1 MSGSKNTLNLCNAWE
16 PLVFSEKSDLFRRLT
31 DTIREGN
38 SCIGRGIPQEAKGYV
53 LSYLFKHLSRSF
65 ILCVSGNHEAESVI
79 NEIESFLGGDSVIY
93 LPAWEILPG
102 EHVHPH
108 IDVVGERM
116 SALIR
121 IAEEKSPAL
130 IITTVDALQHRVA
143 APARLFDF
151 VINVKSGEYLNFEN
165 TQTKLS
171 CIGYERVKQVSFKG
185 EFCVRG
191 GIIDVF
197 PSNSDYPARI
207 DFDGDTANTVR
218 IFDASN
224 QRSFRKQS
232 AVSIA
237 PADETITMAPGG
249 MGRITDYFS
258 PSAILVLDDPGE
270 LARKAEKNKKMLAH
284 KSPEEFEEA
293 QYLFDSA
300 GQKIIFGEDSIAG
313 GKFGH
318 FKEINFGISRI
329 EYFRPKTEH
338 AGLKNI
344 FGSAVSELKKIIGK
358 QKKIFI
364 FGNNTGEIE
373 RLAEML
379 VEEKVPVDKINF
391 SIGRLRGGFS
401 LDDAG
406 LYILTDQEILGRY
419 KIQRPRRKFYGSIAP
434 MEISELKT
442 GDYVVHIDHGIGRYL
457 GLSQIEKDGRTSEKA
472 LIEYADNSKLYVP
485 LSKFNLI
492 QRYIGL
498 KDRKPALDRLGGR
511 KWLYKKAKAQK
522 AIMDY
527 SSELL
532 KTQAARN
539 SASGFKFSKD
549 SIWQKELEASFI
561 YEETPD
567 QNSSLSDIKNDMES
581 DRTMDRLIC
590 GDVGYGK
597 TEVAMRAAF
606 KSVMDSK
613 QVAVLVPTT
622 ILAKQHHDTFSER
635 MADYPVCIE
644 MLSRFK
650 TFSEQKDIVERLKQG
665 KVDIIIGTHR
675 LLQDDVEFK
684 DLGLVVID
692 EEQRFGVLHKE
703 KLKRFR
709 LTVDVLTMSATP
721 IPRTLYM
728 SLAGAKDISTITT
741 PPEDRLPVETYV
753 GVYDKTVVRDAILRE
768 IGREGQV
775 FYIHNR
781 IDSIGKACAELA
793 EAIPQVKFAYAHGQM
808 HEHEL
813 EYIMSDFV
821 SGKIDV
827 LVSTTI
833 IESGIDIPNANTI
846 IIERADMFGLADLY
860 QLRGRVGRFKRR
872 AYAYLFTL
880 SDSAMTS
887 DVRKRLHAMKKFSS
901 LGSGFKVA
909 LKDLEIRGAGNI
921 IGKEQHGHV
930 SSIGFDLYCKL
941 LRQAVAE
948 LQGKKVREIP
958 DVHIDLGLYL
968 RIPEAYVEEETER
981 TKIYI
986 MIASS
991 VDGKEIDEIAR
1002 NMEDR
1007 FGAIPR
1013 PVSLML
1019 MIAKLRFS
1027 ACSCGVNSVEVAG
1040 TKLIIR
1046 KKGRRLCYNL
1056 TDIGGDI
1063 NDPERLI
1070 STVKNLLQGI

>member
-1 MSGSKNTLNLCNAWE
+1 MSGSKNTLNLCNPWE
-16 PLVFSEKSDLFRRLT
+16 ALVFSEKSDLFRQLT
-31 DTIREGN
+31 DTVREGKN
-38 SCIGRGIPQEAKGYV
+38 CIGRGIPQEAKGYV
-53 LSYLFKHLSRSF
+53 LSYLFKYLSRDLV
-65 ILCVSGNHEAESVI
+65 LCVSGNHEAEAVI
-79 NEIESFLGGDSVIY
+79 SEIETFLGGENVIY

-108 IDVVGERM
+108 IDLVGERM

-121 IAEEKSPAL
+121 ITGKGVPAL
-130 IITTVDALQHRVA
+130 IVTTVDALQHKVP
-143 APARLFDF
+143 APWHLFES
-151 VINVKSGEYLNFEN
+151 VIGAKSGEYLNFVN
-165 TQTKLS
+165 TQSRLS
-171 CIGYERVKQVSFKG
+171 DIGYERVKQVSFKG

-197 PSNSDYPARI
+197 PSNSDYPVRI
-207 DFDGDTANTVR
+207 DFDGDTVSSVR
-218 IFDASN
+218 LFDASN
-224 QRSFRKQS
+224 QRSFEKKD

-237 PADETITMAPGG
+237 PADETLMMAPGKIC
-249 MGRITDYFS
+249 RATEYF
-258 PSAILVLDDPGE
+258 PPDAVLVLDDPEE
-270 LARKAEKNKKMLAH
+270 LARKAEKNRAMLAH
-284 KSPEEFEEA
+284 KGPEEFEKIE
-293 QYLFDSA
+293 YLFGSER
-300 GQKIIFGEDSIAG
+300 QKIILDEGAA
-313 GKFGH
+313 GKFRQ
-318 FKEINFGISRI
+318 FREINFRISRI
-329 EYFRPKTEH
+329 EYFRPGTDH
-338 AGLKNI
+338 AALKNV
-344 FGSAVSELKKIIGK
+344 FGSAVSDLKRTISER
-358 QKKIFI
+358 KKIFI

-373 RLAEML
+373 RLAEIL
-379 VEEKVPVDKINF
+379 REEKVPVGKIDF

-401 LDDAG
+401 VDDAEV
-406 LYILTDQEILGRY
+406 YMLTDQEILGRY

-457 GLSQIEKDGRTSEKA
+457 GLTGMEKDGMISEMA

-498 KDRKPALDRLGGR
+498 KDRKPALDRLGSR

-539 SASGFKFSKD
+539 SAAGFSFSED
-549 SIWQKELEASFI
+549 SIWQKEFEASFI

-567 QNSSLSDIKNDMES
+567 QNSSLVDIKNDMES
-581 DRTMDRLIC
+581 RRTMDRLIC

-606 KSVMDSK
+606 KSVMDAK

-622 ILAKQHHDTFSER
+622 ILAKQHYDTFSER

-650 TFSEQKDIVERLKQG
+650 TASEQNDIIGRLKNG

-675 LLQDDVEFK
+675 ILQDDVEFK

-709 LTVDVLTMSATP
+709 LTVDVLAMSATP

-728 SLAGAKDISTITT
+728 SLAGARDISTITT

-753 GVYDKTVVRDAILRE
+753 GIYDKAVIKEAILRE
-768 IGREGQV
+768 IGREGQI

-781 IDSIGKACAELA
+781 VDSIGKACSELA
-793 EAIPQVKFAYAHGQM
+793 EAVPQARFAYAHGQM

-813 EYIMSDFV
+813 ESIMSDFV

-872 AYAYLFTL
+872 AYAYLLTL
-880 SDSAMTS
+880 SDASMTS
-887 DVRKRLHAMKKFSS
+887 DVKKRLYAMKKFSS

-930 SSIGFDLYCKL
+930 SLIGFDLYCKL

-948 LQGKKVREIP
+948 LRGKKVREVP
-958 DVHIDLGLYL
+958 AAHIDLALYL
-968 RIPEAYVEEETER
+968 RIPEAYVEDETER

-986 MIASS
+986 MIASAAWE
-991 VDGKEIDEIAR
+991 KEIDTIAR
-1002 NMEDR
+1002 DMEDR
-1007 FGAIPR
+1007 FGPVPR

-1019 MIAKLRFS
+1019 LVAKLRFS
-1027 ACSCGVNSVEVAG
+1027 ACSAGVSSIEVTG
-1040 TKLIIR
+1040 NRLVIR
-1046 KKGRRLCYNL
+1046 KKGRRLHYNL
-1056 TDIGGDI
+1056 ADIGCDI
-1063 NDPERLI
+1063 NNPEKLI